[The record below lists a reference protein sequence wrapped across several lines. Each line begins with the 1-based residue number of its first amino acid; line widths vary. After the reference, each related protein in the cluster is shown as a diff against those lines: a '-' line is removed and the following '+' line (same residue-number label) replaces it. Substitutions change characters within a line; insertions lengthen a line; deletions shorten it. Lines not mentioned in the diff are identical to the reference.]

1 MKRFWLKLSFWAVI
15 NVAAA
20 LFAVSA
26 AFAGEISRHARQDTG
41 IRAAM
46 DWCSAKRGALTWSE
60 KSPYILSDDGATATL
75 TGNVLV
81 FTCKTATASTPS
93 WLITWNPPAARENGQ
108 ALAVNQIAGYQIT
121 INGKTEMITGTSYT
135 ATLPRGTV
143 IELRTV
149 DTSTPALVSAAAAF
163 TL

>member
-1 MKRFWLKLSFWAVI
+1 MRLDKLHFWAI
-15 NVAAA
+15 IS
-20 LFAVSA
+20 VSA
-26 AFAGEISRHARQDTG
+26 AVFAFAQAVSGAEISRHTRPDTG

-46 DWCSAKRGALTWSE
+46 DWCTAKGGQLSWVEKAPYVLSE
-60 KSPYILSDDGATATL
+60 DGATATL

-93 WLITWNPPAARENGQ
+93 WLITWNPPTTRENGQ

-121 INGKTEMITGTSYT
+121 INGKTEMVTGTSYT

-143 IELRTV
+143 IQLRTV
-149 DTSTPALVSAAAAF
+149 DTSTPALVSAPGSV

>member
-26 AFAGEISRHARQDTG
+26 AFAGEISRHQRPDTG
-41 IRAAM
+41 LRAAL
-46 DWCSAKRGALTWSE
+46 DWCNAKQGVLTWKESA
-60 KSPYILSDDGATATL
+60 PFILSEDGATATL

-81 FTCKTATASTPS
+81 FTCKTTAAVPS
-93 WLITWNPPAARENGQ
+93 WLITWTAPTLRANGTALPAAQ
-108 ALAVNQIAGYQIT
+108 VAGYQIT
-121 INGKTEMITGTSYT
+121 INGKTEMVTGTSYT

-149 DTSTPALVSAAAAF
+149 DTSTPALVSAAATF

>member
-1 MKRFWLKLSFWAVI
+1 MRFDKLHFWAIVT
-15 NVAAA
+15 VAAGMIA
-20 LFAVSA
+20 LARVA
-26 AFAGEISRHARQDTG
+26 NAGEIGKYQRPDTG
-41 IRAAM
+41 LRAAL
-46 DWCSAKRGALTWSE
+46 DWCNAKGGRITWTE
-60 KSPYILSDDGATATL
+60 KSPFILSEDGATATL

-81 FTCKTATASTPS
+81 FTCKTQATSTPS

-149 DTSTPALVSAAAAF
+149 DTSTPALVSAAAAV